1 MPAAAASTYAAP
13 VKPCAEACAVAYD
26 AIAAYVAAYIYPPFV
41 SRLSLL
47 QFFNFFPRPP
57 MSYCGQPGHT
67 VRLVTSHALALSL
80 SLDLSYGQKKLSSQ
94 PGIPSCSLFYLLLLI
109 PLLDTWYT
117 CSPLLILV
125 YAISLFT
132 HDCPGSYRC
141 FISSPSATRTINL
154 LWVPLW
160 RST

>member
-1 MPAAAASTYAAP
+1 MMP
-13 VKPCAEACAVAYD
+13 
-26 AIAAYVAAYIYPPFV
+26 
-41 SRLSLL
+41 L
-47 QFFNFFPRPP
+47 PP
-57 MSYCGQPGHT
+57 MLQP
-67 VRLVTSHALALSL
+67 TSIRHLYLGFLSSNFSTSFHALQCPTVASLGILSGSSLPTLSL
-80 SLDLSYGQKKLSSQ
+80 SLSLLISHMDKKKLSSQ